1 MLKYENVDISVS
13 GEKILEGINIIF
25 KKGKLTTVIGPNGC
39 GKTTLVQ
46 VLNGSSKVTNG
57 EIFLDEEDYLSIK
70 QKERAKRLS
79 FLPQVRTVI
88 PAIKTSTLV
97 SHGRFPYI
105 GFSRMSTPEDKRVVR
120 ESMKKA
126 SVDEYADQNVD
137 TLSGGVR
144 QRAFVAMQLAQD
156 CDYVVADEPTTYLD
170 LPGTKKVLDI
180 YSTLRDEGKTVILVL
195 HDIVKA
201 LEISDEIIVMND
213 RKIVYT
219 GTPTNLLDSGIIED
233 VFDTKIKKLEDEGRT
248 YYVVD
253 NGIKKTSL

>member
-1 MLKYENVDISVS
+1 MLKYENVNISVS
-13 GEKILEGINIIF
+13 GEKILEEINVSF

-39 GKTTLVQ
+39 GKTTLIQ
-46 VLNGSSKVTNG
+46 ALNGSSKVTNG
-57 EIFLDEEDYLSIK
+57 AIFLDGEDYLSIK

-88 PAIKTSTLV
+88 PSIKTSTLV

-105 GFSRMSTPEDKRVVR
+105 GFSRMSTSEDKRVVKEAMR
-120 ESMKKA
+120 KA

-156 CDYVVADEPTTYLD
+156 CDYIVADEPTTYLD
-170 LPGTKKVLDI
+170 LPSTKKVLDI

-201 LEISDEIIVMND
+201 LEISDEIIVMKE
-213 RKIVYT
+213 RKIIYS
-219 GTPTNLLDSGIIED
+219 GAPSKLLETGIIED
-233 VFDTKIKKLEDEGRT
+233 VFDTKIKKLEDDGRT
-248 YYVVD
+248 YYVAD
-253 NGIKKTSL
+253 Q